1 MGIES
6 EKDGEEERKIEG
18 EREVGRKEER
28 KGMVTMRPR
37 TLLGLSV
44 ALEELAAS

>member
-1 MGIES
+1 MRRM
-6 EKDGEEERKIEG
+6 ERKKRKS
-18 EREVGRKEER
+18 REKGKLAER